1 MNGISLPI
9 DGLVRSVNTVVQEI
23 KSEGCMIDSIKIKDE
38 RRDVERKPDRQ
49 ARSRLLKEYS
59 GKPSN
64 L

>member
-59 GKPSN
+59 RKPSN